1 MLGSSV
7 GTCIDDIHLAEGNVF
22 SVLMSRPSL
31 VGTLLS
37 SGSVEVGGDQ
47 VDTTEA
53 EECASAEG
61 EAGLADAISDVSE
74 AVNVHELNVYKH
86 T

>member
-1 MLGSSV
+1 
-7 GTCIDDIHLAEGNVF
+7 
-22 SVLMSRPSL
+22 MSRPSL
-31 VGTLLS
+31 VGTLFS

-53 EECASAEG
+53 EKCASADG
-61 EAGLADAISDVSE
+61 EAGLTDAISDVSE
-74 AVNVHELNVYKH
+74 AVDVHELNVYKH

>member
-1 MLGSSV
+1 MR
-7 GTCIDDIHLAEGNVF
+7 
-22 SVLMSRPSL
+22 RPIL
-31 VGTLLS
+31 VGTLFS

-53 EECASAEG
+53 EKCASADG

-74 AVNVHELNVYKH
+74 AVDVHELNVYKH

>member
-1 MLGSSV
+1 M
-7 GTCIDDIHLAEGNVF
+7 
-22 SVLMSRPSL
+22 

-53 EECASAEG
+53 EKCASADG
-61 EAGLADAISDVSE
+61 ETGLADAVAKIGE